1 MTYSDLRFGQG
12 LSYLKLD
19 FKYIGKTPPN
29 YFYFRKNGDE
39 LETRF
44 KYQKHKLKNMLGYS
58 DEKTEFEIMSDNY
71 YRLYDCG
78 NNKYGWV
85 NE

>member
-1 MTYSDLRFGQG
+1 
-12 LSYLKLD
+12 
-19 FKYIGKTPPN
+19 
-29 YFYFRKNGDE
+29 
-39 LETRF
+39 
-44 KYQKHKLKNMLGYS
+44 MLGYS